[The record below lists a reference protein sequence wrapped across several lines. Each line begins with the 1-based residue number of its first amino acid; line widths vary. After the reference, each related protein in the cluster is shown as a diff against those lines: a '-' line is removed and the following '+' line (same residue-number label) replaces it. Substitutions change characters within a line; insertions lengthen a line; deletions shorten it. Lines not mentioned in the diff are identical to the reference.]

1 MVTSLSL
8 FLKTEMKKL
17 LYAFVLMGVIVVSLS
32 SCKGKQSDA
41 TETLPAENSMV
52 LTAQDTTIT
61 RGLVTTF
68 MDRIVAGDKG
78 AASQLLYTVDFDDE
92 NSEPY
97 PMTEEQLA
105 RMDQMLSLPVTG
117 YEIADCVFDTPESNE
132 IRCRVFINDRIS
144 TNWYFK
150 PVRYLGTW
158 YLCIKDSAQGDRSLS
173 AEPPAEVAR

>member
-1 MVTSLSL
+1 
-8 FLKTEMKKL
+8 MKKL
-17 LYAFVLMGVIVVSLS
+17 LYAFVLIGGIVVSLS
-32 SCKGKQSDA
+32 SCKGKSSENVVA
-41 TETLPAENSMV
+41 TTAPVNTMV

-68 MDRIVAGDKG
+68 MDRIVAGDKSG
-78 AASQLLYTVDFDDE
+78 ASQLLYTVDFDDE
-92 NSEPY
+92 NGEPY
-97 PMTEEQLA
+97 PMTEQQLA
-105 RMDQMLSLPVTG
+105 EMDDMLSLPVTG

>member
-41 TETLPAENSMV
+41 TETLPPENKMV
-52 LTAQDTTIT
+52 LTAQDTTVT

-68 MDRIVAGDKG
+68 MDRIVAGDKSG
-78 AASQLLYTVDFDDE
+78 ASQLLYTVDFDDE
-92 NSEPY
+92 NGEPY
-97 PMTEEQLA
+97 PMTEQQLA
-105 RMDQMLSLPVTG
+105 EMDDMLSLPVTG

>member
-1 MVTSLSL
+1 
-8 FLKTEMKKL
+8 
-17 LYAFVLMGVIVVSLS
+17 MGVIVVSLS

-41 TETLPAENSMV
+41 TETLPAENGMV

-92 NSEPY
+92 NGEPY
-97 PMTEEQLA
+97 PMTEQQLA
-105 RMDQMLSLPVTG
+105 EMDDMLSLPVTG

-132 IRCRVFINDRIS
+132 IRCRTSASRTQPRVTVPSRPNLPPRWPAELPARS
-144 TNWYFK
+144 PR
-150 PVRYLGTW
+150 PVQPSNSLLYTW
-158 YLCIKDSAQGDRSLS
+158 
-173 AEPPAEVAR
+173 PPASGQPSWLTPDTGGLFYDFL

>member
-1 MVTSLSL
+1 
-8 FLKTEMKKL
+8 
-17 LYAFVLMGVIVVSLS
+17 MGVIVVSLS

-41 TETLPAENSMV
+41 TETLPAENGMV

-68 MDRIVAGDKG
+68 MDRIVAGDKSG
-78 AASQLLYTVDFDDE
+78 ASQLLYTVDFDDE
-92 NSEPY
+92 NGEPY
-97 PMTEEQLA
+97 PMTEQQLA
-105 RMDQMLSLPVTG
+105 EMDDMLSVPVTG